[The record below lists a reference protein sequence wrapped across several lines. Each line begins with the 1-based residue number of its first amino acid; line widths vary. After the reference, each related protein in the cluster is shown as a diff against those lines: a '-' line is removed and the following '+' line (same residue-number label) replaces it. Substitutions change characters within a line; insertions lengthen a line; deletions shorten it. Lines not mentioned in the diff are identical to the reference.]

1 MVTITEA
8 KLLEKQGYFL
18 DAVKIFK
25 ELGDSES
32 LKKYESLNPKLLEYF
47 VRMKKKDDYEK
58 FKRWLFSWK

>member
-1 MVTITEA
+1 MSTITEA

-32 LKKYESLNPKLLEYF
+32 LKKYEDVNLKVLEYF
-47 VRMKKKDDYEK
+47 VRMKKNSDYEK

>member
-1 MVTITEA
+1 MATITEA

-32 LKKYESLNPKLLEYF
+32 LKKYEDVNLKVLEYF
-47 VRMKKKDDYEK
+47 VRMKKNSDYEK

>member
-1 MVTITEA
+1 MSTITEA

-32 LKKYESLNPKLLEYF
+32 LKKYEDVNLKVLEYF
-47 VRMKKKDDYEK
+47 VRMKKSSDYEK
-58 FKRWLFSWK
+58 LKRWLFKWK